1 MSSVD
6 IFYLALVLCAFIGF
20 AVALAHFSHQDLKF
34 RAARQRAEQEAS
46 KPAAKPAKPTAPVAA
61 RVLEHA

>member
-6 IFYLALVLCAFIGF
+6 IFYLTLVVCAISGF
-20 AVALAHFSHQDLKF
+20 ALALAYFSHQDLKF
-34 RAARQRAEQEAS
+34 RRARQRAAEDAS
-46 KPAAKPAKPTAPVAA
+46 KQAAKTAKPKVAVVA

>member
-6 IFYLALVLCAFIGF
+6 IFYLTLVICAISGF
-20 AVALAHFSHQDLKF
+20 ALALAYFSHQDLKF
-34 RAARQRAEQEAS
+34 RQARQRAAEDAAKQ
-46 KPAAKPAKPTAPVAA
+46 AAKPAKPKVSVVT

>member
-6 IFYLALVLCAFIGF
+6 IFYLTLVICAISGF
-20 AVALAHFSHQDLKF
+20 AVALAYFSHQDLKF
-34 RAARQRAEQEAS
+34 RLARQRAEDGAS
-46 KPAAKPAKPTAPVAA
+46 KQEAKPAKPKVSVVA